1 MSSNVRSPRLKLKV
15 TETDFKKTVSDAV
28 VKLRSLDGAHKVEI
42 KTTIEGCLPF
52 FSDSEQLEIIFSALI
67 SNAIK
72 FRHAHEM
79 HPALNIHIEVEDKNA
94 RITFS
99 DNGIGIEKAYLSKV
113 FDMFFRVPGTKADG
127 AGLGL
132 FMVKEIVKKMKGKVV
147 AQSDNGTGTKII
159 MELPNLIDPD
169 HLRKLNKLIQNS
181 QL

>member
-1 MSSNVRSPRLKLKV
+1 MSNTLRSPRLKLKI
-15 TETDFKKTVSDAV
+15 TEVDFKKIVSDAAIQ
-28 VKLRSLDGAHKVEI
+28 LRSLDGAHKVEI

-52 FSDSEQLEIIFSALI
+52 FSDTEQLGILFSALI

-72 FRHAHEM
+72 YRHAHEM
-79 HPALNIHIEVEDKNA
+79 HPVLNIHIETDEKRA
-94 RITFS
+94 RMVFR
-99 DNGIGIEKAYLSKV
+99 DNGIGIDRAFLSKI
-113 FDMFFRVPGTKADG
+113 FDMFYRIPGTRADG

-132 FMVKEIVKKMKGKVV
+132 FIVKEIVKKMKGKVK
-147 AQSDNGTGTKII
+147 AESETGSGTSII

>member
-1 MSSNVRSPRLKLKV
+1 MSSTLRSPRLKLKI
-15 TETDFKKTVSDAV
+15 TEIDFKKIVSEAV
-28 VKLRSLDGAHKVEI
+28 IQLRSLDGAHKVEV

-52 FSDSEQLEIIFSALI
+52 FSDAEQVEILFSALI

-72 FRHAHEM
+72 YRHSHEL
-79 HPALNIHIEVEDKNA
+79 HPALNIHIEVEDKRA
-94 RITFS
+94 KMVFS
-99 DNGIGIEKAYLSKV
+99 DNGVGIDRAYLSKV
-113 FDMFFRVPGTKADG
+113 FDMFFRIPGTRADG

-132 FMVKEIVKKMKGKVV
+132 FIVKEIVKKMKGKVK
-147 AQSDNGTGTKII
+147 AESDTGTGTIII